1 MTETPLNMPSKI
13 KKPVE
18 INSISSSDKNEPG
31 VPKDKFER
39 IFYKRQK
46 AEDLARRKELK
57 QQILELKSKLER
69 TNNMKDVE
77 KIHDQLVGLENEKEK
92 IEARYG

>member
-1 MTETPLNMPSKI
+1 L
-13 KKPVE
+13 
-18 INSISSSDKNEPG
+18 
-31 VPKDKFER
+31 ER

-46 AEDLARRKELK
+46 AEDLARRKDLK
-57 QQILELKSKLER
+57 QQILELKSKIER

-77 KIHDQLVGLENEKEK
+77 KIYAQLIGLENEKEK

>member
-1 MTETPLNMPSKI
+1 M
-13 KKPVE
+13 
-18 INSISSSDKNEPG
+18 
-31 VPKDKFER
+31 ER

-46 AEDLARRKELK
+46 AEDLARRKDLK
-57 QQILELKSKLER
+57 QQILELKSKIER

-77 KIHDQLVGLENEKEK
+77 KIYAQLIGLENEKEK